1 VHREVEVATLP
12 HAMGSTTR
20 PSVALVSGEFWGR
33 NPHDELAWMREH
45 EPVFWDETGQIW
57 GVAKYDDVR
66 EIELNTTDFSSA
78 GGTRPETGGNPY
90 MIEMDP
96 PAHAKRRGLV
106 SQGFTARHIR
116 ALEPAVR
123 TIVDTVLDRVAGR
136 ETFDLVTDVAAWI
149 PLIVIGD
156 AMGMDPKDH
165 DDLLQWS
172 DDLMR
177 ALGSQDAEL
186 LRKQAAAFT
195 GWQTFITGV
204 IADRRAKKQDDVISA
219 LVGAD
224 VDGEPLTDMDLIFE
238 TLLILI
244 GGDETTRHVMTGG
257 LYQLL
262 THREQWERLGADR
275 KLMTS
280 AVEEMLRWVTP
291 IKNMA
296 RTATRDVDVRGR
308 TIREGQKLLLLY
320 PSANRDADHFADPF
334 RFDIARS
341 PNDHIAFGAGPH
353 FCLGAS
359 LARLELRVLF
369 DRLLDRFPDLQLVD
383 RQEPPYRPA
392 NFISGYESMPVAVR

>member
-1 VHREVEVATLP
+1 MV
-12 HAMGSTTR
+12 STTR
-20 PSVALVSGEFWGR
+20 PSISLVSGAFWGR

-45 EPVFWDETGQIW
+45 APVYWDEAGQIW
-57 GVAKYDDVR
+57 GIARYDDVR
-66 EIELNTTDFSSA
+66 EIETNTVDFSSA
-78 GGTRPETGGNPY
+78 GGTRPETAGNPY

-116 ALEPAVR
+116 ELQPAVEQ
-123 TIVDTVLDRVAGR
+123 IVDRVLDRVRDR

-165 DDLLQWS
+165 DTLLEWS
-172 DDLMR
+172 DDLVR
-177 ALGSQDAEL
+177 GLGSDDATL
-186 LRKQAAAFT
+186 LQKQADAFS

-204 IADRRAKKQDDVISA
+204 IADRRATPRDDVIGT
-219 LVGAD
+219 LVAAE
-224 VDGEPLTDMDLIFE
+224 VDGEPLADTDLVFE

-257 LYQLL
+257 AYQLL
-262 THREQWERLGADR
+262 SDRAQWEKLGANR
-275 KLMTS
+275 SLMSS

-296 RTATRDVDVRGR
+296 RTATRDLEFRGQR
-308 TIREGQKLLLLY
+308 IAEGQKLLLLY

-334 RFDIARS
+334 RFDIERS

-359 LARLELRVLF
+359 LARLELRVF
-369 DRLLDRFPDLQLVD
+369 FSRLLDRFPDVRLVD
-383 RQEPPYRPA
+383 PDEPPYRPA
-392 NFISGYESMPVAVR
+392 NFISGYESLVVAAR

>member
-1 VHREVEVATLP
+1 MTSAPSISLVA
-12 HAMGSTTR
+12 
-20 PSVALVSGEFWGR
+20 GEFWGR
-33 NPHDELAWMREH
+33 NPHDELAWMRTN
-45 EPVFWDETGQIW
+45 EPVYWDEAGQIW
-57 GVAKYDDVR
+57 GITKYDHVR
-66 EIELNTTDFSSA
+66 EIELNTSDFSSA
-78 GGTRPETGGNPY
+78 NGTRPETGGNPY

-116 ALEPAVR
+116 ALEPGVR
-123 TIVDTVLDRVAGR
+123 TIVDRVLDRVADS

-165 DDLLQWS
+165 HKLLEWS

-186 LRKQAAAFT
+186 LQKQAEAFV

-204 IADRRAKKQDDVISA
+204 IADRRASRQDDVISA
-219 LVGAD
+219 LVHAD
-224 VDGEPLTDMDLIFE
+224 VDGEPLTDTDLIFE

-257 LYQLL
+257 AYQLL
-262 THREQWERLGADR
+262 THREQWELLRTDR
-275 KLMTS
+275 SLMSS

-296 RTATRDVDVRGR
+296 RTATRDVEFHGT

-320 PSANRDADHFADPF
+320 PSANRDEDHFVDPF
-334 RFDIARS
+334 RFDIRRS

-369 DRLLDRFPDLQLVD
+369 DRLLDRFPDLRLVD
-383 RQEPPYRPA
+383 DAEPPYRPA
-392 NFISGYESMPVAVR
+392 NFISGYESMPVAVG

>member
-1 VHREVEVATLP
+1 MADIRLA
-12 HAMGSTTR
+12 
-20 PSVALVSGEFWGR
+20 SGEFWGR
-33 NPHDELAWMREH
+33 NPHDELAWMRAN
-45 EPVFWDETGQIW
+45 EPVYWDEAGQIW
-57 GVAKYDDVR
+57 GIAKYDHVR
-66 EIELNTTDFSSA
+66 EIELNTVDFSST

-96 PAHAKRRGLV
+96 PDHGKRRGLV
-106 SQGFTARHIR
+106 SQGFTARQIR
-116 ALEPAVR
+116 ALDPAVR
-123 TIVDTVLDRVAGR
+123 QIVDTVLDRVEGR
-136 ETFDLVTDVAAWI
+136 DTFDLVTDVAAWI

-165 DDLLQWS
+165 DDLLTWS

-186 LRKQAAAFT
+186 LQKQADAFT

-219 LVGAD
+219 LVHAE
-224 VDGEPLTDMDLIFE
+224 VDGEPLNDMDLIFE

-257 LYQLL
+257 VYQLL
-262 THREQWERLGADR
+262 THREQWEQLRDDR
-275 KLMTS
+275 KLIPS

-296 RTATRDVDVRGR
+296 RTATRDVEFHGQ

-320 PSANRDADHFADPF
+320 PSANRDEEHFADPF
-334 RFDIARS
+334 RFDITRS

-369 DRLLDRFPDLQLVD
+369 DRLLDRMPGLRLIDD
-383 RQEPPYRPA
+383 AEPPYRPA
-392 NFISGYESMPVAVR
+392 NFISGYESMPVAVG